1 MGTLQD
7 QLKRLEAKHGKEST
21 AEQQR
26 LRVYYGWRKLSKSV
40 KRESLAVVFLD
51 DDPGPR
57 IDKDG
62 YDGVTKYI
70 HVAYSRWQTKQEAL
84 DGKLSNR
91 MYTMYEIFMDDK
103 YVQGSLERAL
113 QANYDSDKNNV
124 SKKEREIIRDKLRV
138 AYLASN
144 PDYREPHGVQL
155 FIDFQY
161 SS

>member
-1 MGTLQD
+1 MSILQD
-7 QLKRLEAKHGKEST
+7 QLKRLEAEHGKKST
-21 AEQQR
+21 TTLQR
-26 LRVYYGWRKLSKSV
+26 LRVYYGWRKLSKTV
-40 KRESLAVVFLD
+40 KRESLAVVFLN

-103 YVQGSLERAL
+103 YVQGSLDRAL
-113 QANYDSDKNNV
+113 KVNYDKDKNNV
-124 SKKEREIIRDKLRV
+124 SKKEREIIRNKLRE
-138 AYLASN
+138 AFLASH
-144 PDYREPHGVQL
+144 PGYHEPHGVQL
-155 FIDFQY
+155 FIDFN
-161 SS
+161 

>member
-40 KRESLAVVFLD
+40 KRESLAVVFLN

-70 HVAYSRWQTKQEAL
+70 HVAYSRWQTKQESL

-113 QANYDSDKNNV
+113 KVNYDKDKNNV

-138 AYLASN
+138 AYLTSH